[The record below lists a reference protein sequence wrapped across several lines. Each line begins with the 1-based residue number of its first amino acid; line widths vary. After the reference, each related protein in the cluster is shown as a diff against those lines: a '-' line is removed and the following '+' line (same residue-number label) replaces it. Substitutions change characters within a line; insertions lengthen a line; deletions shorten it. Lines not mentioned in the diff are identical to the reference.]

1 MYYAF
6 HNQLQIMDWYGTNFD
21 FPLKSKA
28 SLTLKQYHNRHTADP
43 IDDGEFLHLAKLQTS
58 RGTRYT
64 AKILKTKISCEN
76 VVTSL
81 NATDTWNTPTVSN
94 LSCNPITNWVSN
106 PLPVCCFEVCLLILT
121 SVLTKAL
128 RKLPNNCWTTD
139 FDISEH

>member
-1 MYYAF
+1 MTE
-6 HNQLQIMDWYGTNFD
+6 N
-21 FPLKSKA
+21 PPSSKA
-28 SLTLKQYHNRHTADP
+28 TDKQRHSLYRKNTED
-43 IDDGEFLHLAKLQTS
+43 
-58 RGTRYT
+58 
-64 AKILKTKISCEN
+64 KISCEN

-128 RKLPNNCWTTD
+128 RKLPNNC
-139 FDISEH
+139 